1 MWCLQLRRGR
11 RSDRGLDHTVG
22 AVLVEKGDAKAVM
35 QGGTGEVGVLQAPSP
50 GTWCKSREIQSP
62 SVACSI
68 KVSKV

>member
-1 MWCLQLRRGR
+1 M
-11 RSDRGLDHTVG
+11 G

-35 QGGTGEVGVLQAPSP
+35 QGGTGEVGDPVNEVASWVLQAPSP